1 MYRQIDNEVG
11 LDRKEGILEMMCL
24 CACMGVDTY
33 VGIAVYMAV
42 DYISLHIR
50 QYYVEAVDSVV
61 RCDRF

>member
-1 MYRQIDNEVG
+1 
-11 LDRKEGILEMMCL
+11 
-24 CACMGVDTY
+24 MGVDTY

-50 QYYVEAVDSVV
+50 QYYVEALDGVV